1 MDGNPAIRTATFFH
15 VLFKQIGDEKRSG
28 HSECCS
34 IQVSGWKRGY
44 LSVTARPMP
53 AGVASIFSLLFGL
66 AAAGFTEFQGG
77 RAGFPVADSAVGLL
91 VFFTA
96 GAGVFI
102 NAPASGGDWFLGAGC
117 WFWHCIT
124 LALLCYN
131 YSYAHK
137 SFKLSY
143 PSGTLPGVRH
153 GEAGT
158 FAGHLL
164 DQRMTCR
171 SAADTLVSGKITK
184 KKKNLVGGRSCLPC
198 GDDQ

>member
-1 MDGNPAIRTATFFH
+1 VEVI
-15 VLFKQIGDEKRSG
+15 
-28 HSECCS
+28 CCKKEM
-34 IQVSGWKRGY
+34 V
-44 LSVTARPMP
+44 SVTARPVP
-53 AGVASIFSLLFGL
+53 AGVACIFSLLFGL

-77 RAGFPVADSAVGLL
+77 RAGFPVADPAVGLL

-143 PSGTLPGVRH
+143 PSGTLPG
-153 GEAGT
+153 GETRGDRY
-158 FAGHLL
+158 L
-164 DQRMTCR
+164 CR
-171 SAADTLVSGKITK
+171 PPLGSKGD
-184 KKKNLVGGRSCLPC
+184 LPVCC
-198 GDDQ
+198 GDARIRENYKKEKKFGWGTIVLTLRG